1 MQDIINDRKNG
12 PALLAISM
20 AMRISRYDAKRIAQY
35 GRSRA
40 TLDATERNHRA
51 NICPYRPGARHGH
64 RFWRNTLSCGFVKSL
79 FEASVQKAWNGPSTQ
94 LIEAVMVQAW
104 VAQNLLNV
112 LNILRVFRCP
122 IL

>member
-1 MQDIINDRKNG
+1 
-12 PALLAISM
+12 
-20 AMRISRYDAKRIAQY
+20 
-35 GRSRA
+35 
-40 TLDATERNHRA
+40 
-51 NICPYRPGARHGH
+51 
-64 RFWRNTLSCGFVKSL
+64 LSCGVVKSL

>member
-1 MQDIINDRKNG
+1 MQDIIKDRKNG

-20 AMRISRYDAKRIAQY
+20 AMRIRRYGAKRIAQY

-64 RFWRNTLSCGFVKSL
+64 RFWRNKLSYGIVKSL
-79 FEASVQKAWNGPSTQ
+79 FEASIQKA
-94 LIEAVMVQAW
+94 
-104 VAQNLLNV
+104 
-112 LNILRVFRCP
+112 
-122 IL
+122 